1 MKTKITIIT
10 ALVAVMGLLFA
21 GCSGDTH
28 HDSMDGQMNHEGM
41 QGQNHMNRETK
52 SLELAGAKV
61 TVDWMSMGQHHQM
74 MQGMNM
80 KGHDME
86 MKDSD
91 RHIMLTLTDLKSN
104 EQIRE
109 AEIEISVTGP
119 SGEEI
124 PLSHAT
130 MSNESMHHEGYSFAV
145 AGKGDYSARIT
156 LKRGERSE
164 TGQVSL
170 ELK

>member
-1 MKTKITIIT
+1 MKTKIIIIA

-109 AEIEISVTGP
+109 AKIQVSVTGP
-119 SGEEI
+119 SGKEI
-124 PLSHAT
+124 PVSHAQ
-130 MSNESMHHEGYSFAV
+130 MSNQSMHHEGYSFPA
-145 AGKGDYSARIT
+145 D
-156 LKRGERSE
+156 GEGTYTAKIKVKHNGAEESGE
-164 TGQVSL
+164 VTF
-170 ELK
+170 ELN